1 VAVDEEPNASARHF
15 GWYCITC
22 SPADVLG
29 PDFCL
34 VQRVPATVRCH
45 STRSFPHCAKQ
56 ISKTGMR
63 QYDPAKGISRDIG
76 LLSNKQAILTQ
87 KNKVSMAFAYL
98 RGTHPSRDV
107 PICWAGIDL

>member
-1 VAVDEEPNASARHF
+1 MGTAAGIHF
-15 GWYCITC
+15 SLPYSFISICWGSVT
-22 SPADVLG
+22 
-29 PDFCL
+29 FFRL
-34 VQRVPATVRCH
+34 VGGVPYATVRNK
-45 STRSFPHCAKQ
+45 FQKL
-56 ISKTGMR
+56 GVR
-63 QYDPAKGISRDIG
+63 QYNPAKGISRDIG